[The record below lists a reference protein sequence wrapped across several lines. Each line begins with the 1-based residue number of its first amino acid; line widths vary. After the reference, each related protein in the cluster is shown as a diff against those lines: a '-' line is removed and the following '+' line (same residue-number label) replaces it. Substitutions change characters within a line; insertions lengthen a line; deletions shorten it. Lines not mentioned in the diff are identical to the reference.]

1 MAADGKRL
9 STAGKVAT
17 PKLGDQ
23 SILNDSHLY
32 KIIGK
37 RVKITTTI
45 AAATSNNGALE
56 GVVYAADP
64 VLNILAVN
72 TAPAPPNPATNLAS
86 QQGNYH
92 VISIPHI
99 QDFKILASGSGG
111 GGGGSEDGA
120 AAAADAVAGFETA
133 VPSIGPLDLGALKR
147 REEEA
152 VKKLMQKEAT
162 RGRGVPKEAQEIFD
176 AINKTLPARWHEQS
190 IVINDAVILGPPYT
204 INDLRAGEGKEMT
217 LAHIRKIME
226 SHLAKKKAVAGQQ
239 PQRPGVAT
247 PIPPRKGG

>member
-45 AAATSNNGALE
+45 AATSSNGPLE

-86 QQGNYH
+86 QPGNYH

-99 QDFKILASGSGG
+99 QDFKILASGAGG
-111 GGGGSEDGA
+111 EDEGGA
-120 AAAADAVAGFETA
+120 AAAAAGGFEA
-133 VPSIGPLDLGALKR
+133 VVPGIGPLDLGALKR
-147 REEEA
+147 REEDA

-204 INDLRAGEGKEMT
+204 INDLKAGEGKEMT

-226 SHLAKKKAVAGQQ
+226 SHLARKKAAGQQ